1 MAFDWRLVVAVDH
14 CRPADTRIHNVSL
27 CTEKVAN
34 EERCRPDTQRRA
46 GIPLLRTPQVRVK
59 CGRYAANQ
67 AFALSEALLVNEQFE
82 TASCAWSPNY
92 HFGLH
97 LCGPN

>member
-1 MAFDWRLVVAVDH
+1 
-14 CRPADTRIHNVSL
+14 
-27 CTEKVAN
+27 
-34 EERCRPDTQRRA
+34 
-46 GIPLLRTPQVRVK
+46 VK